1 MARRSTTRSNPLTLG
16 FAGSGQLDRKAID
29 ALLDDYVDGA
39 TVETIIVPA
48 TLDDY
53 TDEIVAVVAWAK
65 KRDIAYVVLSS
76 EDDVKD
82 RALKKL
88 IADASE
94 DYAITTSGLAT
105 DMAELLK
112 GSEDEPVLDGRL
124 LMFLDPAIEEDI
136 TFAVAADELEIP
148 AIDLCAGCEVITLKD
163 EPEPELELEPEP
175 EAPAPARRRRGSAAA
190 VVEVEEE
197 PDEPNDDV
205 EAYSTAEEAE
215 FQKMISIGENSLTD
229 LKKAL
234 KALDKTVT
242 TDDLKNTDKAYV
254 ADLIILTRR
263 RGAEEPAEEPQ
274 EAADE
279 AQAAPTPRRG
289 RRGSQT
295 SVEAAVEPQE
305 DEQDGDD
312 TANQAADSR
321 EAVFARLRNSKEAA
335 DRIAAN
341 LVISLR
347 AIAAEGDQ
355 DQALE
360 RSAGALAASLM
371 LFAEHIITEVRKTK
385 SAGRPR
391 KDGTEAK
398 PKTSV
403 SVDPDAPRRR
413 PGRPRK
419 DGT

>member
-16 FAGSGQLDRKAID
+16 FAGSGQLDRKAVD

-65 KRDIAYVVLSS
+65 KRGIAYVVLSS
-76 EDDVKD
+76 EDEVKD

-112 GSEDEPVLDGRL
+112 GSEDEPVLDGRML
-124 LMFLDPAIEEDI
+124 LFLDPSIKEDI
-136 TFAVAADELEIP
+136 AFAEAADELEIP
-148 AIDLCAGCEVITLKD
+148 AIDLCSGCEVITLRD
-163 EPEPELELEPEP
+163 EEETEPEPQKP
-175 EAPAPARRRRGSAAA
+175 APAPARRGRGGGAAA
-190 VVEVEEE
+190 AEPEPEEL
-197 PDEPNDDV
+197 DDV
-205 EAYSTAEEAE
+205 EGDPDDDVDAYSESEEAE
-215 FQKMISIGENSLTD
+215 FETMTTENSLPM

-234 KALDKTVT
+234 KAMDRTIST
-242 TDDLKNTDKAYV
+242 EDLKNTDKAYV

-263 RGAEEPAEEPQ
+263 RGDEEPAQEPQ
-274 EAADE
+274 EAPDE
-279 AQAAPTPRRG
+279 AQASPAPARG
-289 RRGSQT
+289 RRGSQS
-295 SVEAAVEPQE
+295 SVEPADGPPEL
-305 DEQDGDD
+305 EQDGDD
-312 TANQAADSR
+312 AVDQAADSR
-321 EAVFARLRNSKEAA
+321 EAVFARLRSSKETA
-335 DRIAAN
+335 DRIAFGI
-341 LVISLR
+341 VTSLR
-347 AIAAEGDQ
+347 AIAAEGEQ
-355 DQALE
+355 GQELE
-360 RSAGALAASLM
+360 RAAGAVAASLM

-398 PKTSV
+398 PKPP
-403 SVDPDAPRRR
+403 VDPDVPRRR

-419 DGT
+419 DGS